1 MSERDSDNVRLAL
14 QRFHHLSELG
24 DEQILELAEQV
35 SVNQARPG
43 ACLLEFG
50 SLENRL
56 LYLVEGEVELLAE
69 DGERRIIRH
78 TDAAAMA
85 PVARLRPSRYRVLA
99 RSRVSYLLIDHE
111 IVDRLAREER
121 IDAMRVNEAD
131 ISIDGDSAD
140 DPASHPLMFDVLED
154 INRGVILLPSEGDI
168 AIRVGRALQG
178 ADDDVARMTE
188 ILSVCP
194 VIALKVVRAAILD
207 SPRSRPVRSVRDAV
221 IALGAD
227 RVVELAVKSVLRE
240 SLRSHADATRDHM
253 NHWWGMTVRVAAA
266 SSAIARISERFD
278 PELAALI
285 GLSHSFGEAVLLQYV
300 ERHGDIDQDPALDKA
315 VSCNRAQVGRILAV
329 LWDLPRELLEATTQ
343 ADNWFYED
351 HQAEASYIDILLV
364 ARWFAHSS
372 IGDYDDLP
380 RIGTM
385 PAFDRIGIKSAS
397 NEFQRSI
404 ELAAS
409 QAVSRAKAVIAV
421 Y

>member
-1 MSERDSDNVRLAL
+1 MSDGNSDNVKLAL
-14 QRFHHLSELG
+14 RRFDHLSDLG
-24 DEQILELAEQV
+24 DEQILELAQQV
-35 SVNQARPG
+35 SVNQARAG
-43 ACLLEFG
+43 TCLLEIG
-50 SLENRL
+50 SREKRL

-69 DGERRIIRH
+69 DGARRLIRH

-99 RSRVSYLLIDHE
+99 RSHVSYLLIDHE

-121 IDAMRVNEAD
+121 IDAMRVTEAD
-131 ISIDGDSAD
+131 ISIDSDSAD
-140 DPASHPLMFDVLED
+140 DPASHPLMFDVFED

-168 AIRVGRALQG
+168 AIRVGRALQN
-178 ADDDVARMTE
+178 ADDDVTRMSE
-188 ILSVCP
+188 ILSICP
-194 VIALKVVRAAILD
+194 VIALKVVRAAIQL
-207 SPRSRPVRSVRDAV
+207 SPGKRPVRSVRDAV
-221 IALGAD
+221 ILLGAD
-227 RVVELAVKSVLRE
+227 KVVELGVQSVLRE
-240 SLRSHADATRDHM
+240 SLRSHARATRDHM
-253 NHWWGMTVRVAAA
+253 NHWWEMTVRVAAA
-266 SSAIARISERFD
+266 CTAIARISERFD

-300 ERHGDIDQDPALDKA
+300 ERHGDIDSDPALARA
-315 VSCNRAQVGRILAV
+315 VAYNRAQVGRILAV

-343 ADNWFYED
+343 ADNWYHD
-351 HQAEASYIDILLV
+351 DNAEASYIDILLV

-372 IGDYDDLP
+372 IGDYVDLP

-397 NEFQRSI
+397 DEFQRSV

-409 QAVSRAKAVIAV
+409 QAVSRARAVISV